1 MSRTILV
8 VGSTGLVGKC
18 ITEGLLADGDFV
30 IGISKS
36 NITDAKRY
44 FGSESYLH
52 ISLDLLMDFDL
63 TAIKMKLTQIKKQ
76 IDGLVYASRD
86 RKFLRGLESTSDD
99 WINEFKLAVLVPY
112 KLISE
117 LVLCHPLTSIVMINS
132 IYGLVAQK
140 PDLYKDPLLSLNP
153 HYGCSKAAALQLAR
167 DLSVKLAPACKINS
181 LVLGGLDHNVD
192 PITKSNYVQ
201 QTPDRKMIDPR
212 FVYGPVKFLLGTDS
226 SGLTG
231 SVVLQDGGWT
241 AW

>member
-8 VGSTGLVGKC
+8 IGATGLIGKC

-30 IGISKS
+30 IGVSTSQID
-36 NITDAKRY
+36 DAKRY
-44 FGSESYLH
+44 FGSDRYLH
-52 ISLDLLMDFDL
+52 ISVDLLVDFDL
-63 TAIKMKLTQIKKQ
+63 TVIKMKIAQTNKQ
-76 IDGLVYASRD
+76 VDGLVYAIRN
-86 RKFLRGLESTSDD
+86 RKFLRGLDSTSED
-99 WINEFKLAVLVPY
+99 WINEFKLAVIVPY

-117 LVLCHPLTSIVMINS
+117 LVLHNPLRSVVMINS
-132 IYGLVAQK
+132 IYGVVAQK
-140 PDLYKDPLLSLNP
+140 PDLYEDPLLSLNP

-192 PITKSNYVQ
+192 PVTKSRYIQ
-201 QTPDRKMIDPR
+201 QKPERKMLDPR
-212 FVYGPVKFLLGTDS
+212 FVYGPVKFLLGAES
-226 SGLTG
+226 SGITG